1 MSAALLYG
9 LVILSA
15 IAHAVWNALVKS
27 AGDRTLTMVAIRT
40 VGMMLGLV
48 ALPFV
53 DWPAPESWKWLAA
66 HRRRDV
72 RLLRAADPLLRRRAT

>member
-15 IAHAVWNALVKS
+15 IAHAMWNALVKS
-27 AGDRTLTMVAIRT
+27 AGDRMLTMVAIRAT
-40 VGMMLGLV
+40 GMMLGLI

-53 DWPAPESWKWLAA
+53 DWPEQESWKWL
-66 HRRRDV
+66 D
-72 RLLRAADPLLRRRAT
+72 LTADEMFA